1 MHIPESLRHFPEP
14 ALIVLADHVHARL
27 MLAFEDSF
35 EEIEL
40 FEMPNELKS
49 DNEGGFYNPDT
60 SGVNAPEPRLDEER
74 LRKYGRMRGEH
85 VNRLIRDEHVA
96 TTLHLIVP
104 ADMSAMLKK
113 ELVPEATSIIGKEI
127 HANVMKEDE
136 RQILERLVTAYS
148 LIPKIPRDTWS

>member
-1 MHIPESLRHFPEP
+1 MQIPESLQHFPEP
-14 ALIVLADHVHARL
+14 ALVVLADHVHARL

-35 EEIEL
+35 EEVES

-60 SGVNAPEPRLDEER
+60 GGVSAPEARLDEER
-74 LRKYGRMRGEH
+74 LRKYVRVLGERINQL
-85 VNRLIRDEHVA
+85 VRDEHAA
-96 TTLHLIVP
+96 TTLHLIIP

-113 ELVPEATSIIGKEI
+113 ELAPEAANIIGKEL

-136 RQILERLVTAYS
+136 TQILERIVTA
-148 LIPKIPRDTWS
+148 

>member
-35 EEIEL
+35 EEVES
-40 FEMPNELKS
+40 FEMPDELKS

-74 LRKYGRMRGEH
+74 LRKYVRVLAERINQL
-85 VNRLIRDEHVA
+85 VRDEHTA
-96 TTLHLIVP
+96 TALHLIIP

-113 ELVPEATSIIGKEI
+113 ELAPEAANLIGKEI

-136 RQILERLVTAYS
+136 AQILERVVTA
-148 LIPKIPRDTWS
+148 